1 MIDLY
6 TCDTPNGKKVSIA
19 LEECGFV
26 YNIHKVDIRKG
37 EQHQPAYRKINPNQ
51 KIPAIVDHK
60 GPSEKSIRVFETG
73 AILQYL
79 AGKSGRFLGNEEVTK
94 LECLQWLTFIITG
107 LAPNFV
113 QLYHFNHQAP
123 GLAEKTAVEYGQKR
137 YAQEMQRLVGV
148 LDFRLREFEFLGKT
162 YTIADMAAYPWI
174 ERHEAFGLN
183 LDDFVGVKNWFN
195 RLSKRSAIVRGMG
208 VPS

>member
-6 TCDTPNGKKVSIA
+6 TCDTPNGKKVSIG

-51 KIPAIVDHK
+51 KIPAIVDQK
-60 GPSEKSIRVFETG
+60 GPGEKSIRVFETG

-79 AGKSGRFLGNEEVTK
+79 AGKSGRFFGNEEVTK

-148 LDFRLREFEFLGKT
+148 LD
-162 YTIADMAAYPWI
+162 
-174 ERHEAFGLN
+174 
-183 LDDFVGVKNWFN
+183 
-195 RLSKRSAIVRGMG
+195 LSLIHI
-208 VPS
+208 

>member
-1 MIDLY
+1 M
-6 TCDTPNGKKVSIA
+6 
-19 LEECGFV
+19 
-26 YNIHKVDIRKG
+26 
-37 EQHQPAYRKINPNQ
+37 
-51 KIPAIVDHK
+51 
-60 GPSEKSIRVFETG
+60 
-73 AILQYL
+73 
-79 AGKSGRFLGNEEVTK
+79 
-94 LECLQWLTFIITG
+94 
-107 LAPNFV
+107 
-113 QLYHFNHQAP
+113 
-123 GLAEKTAVEYGQKR
+123 EYGQKR

>member
-37 EQHQPAYRKINPNQ
+37 EQHQPVYRKINPNQ

-60 GPSEKSIRVFETG
+60 GPAEKSIRVFETG

-79 AGKSGRFLGNEEVTK
+79 AGKSGRFFGNEE
-94 LECLQWLTFIITG
+94 ETG
-107 LAPNFV
+107 
-113 QLYHFNHQAP
+113 
-123 GLAEKTAVEYGQKR
+123 GAE
-137 YAQEMQRLVGV
+137 
-148 LDFRLREFEFLGKT
+148 LGKDNQVDT
-162 YTIADMAAYPWI
+162 FADWKNSKVTEM
-174 ERHEAFGLN
+174 ERRKEA
-183 LDDFVGVKNWFN
+183 DDYEVGG
-195 RLSKRSAIVRGMG
+195 RMEE
-208 VPS
+208 